1 MIKREPTK
9 GDTKASTMIFRNEP
23 INLLPHLAALFQ
35 REAAVISN
43 SVIDSDH
50 IRRELIIKGL
60 HLESG
65 SLASQLSKIDIGAT
79 LKEMDSADENSALF
93 EETRQALPE
102 PFIPFYDSFLQGFSL
117 VDIALELNQSL
128 DHVFKVMRFIER
140 KLKAKT
146 QEAPLAMISQEAW
159 GELVDHEKLALELS
173 LDGFNPI
180 ERQKIHGVR
189 RRESADNYKS
199 RALAKLRLNDD
210 EIDPFRK
217 EITTRNMEMILKQ
230 GFYHRLLEFGF
241 TNDELR
247 TSLIP
252 KLTYEG
258 VIRRLTSIYEGLS
271 DEDKQLL
278 KLKFEKRTMRDIAS
292 RMSIVP
298 IVATRRL
305 EALRKTIRSRFHDY
319 QVLAKP
325 DSKLNEVAWAS
336 LDKLHR
342 LVFILMLVP
351 VHKEQILEEVNSNP
365 ILRDDILKARRSTT
379 QDKLE
384 NVSQVTT
391 ILDRAKKT
399 LGLNGEAFKAVR
411 ARSKVNI
418 VSESDIEQNAFSLVF
433 PGVSQVMLLTGDE
446 RTTLYSSI
454 MNAVESYANG
464 KYLGLWHWKL
474 RGLTPAET
482 LTQVEGF
489 ENRRNIADALRHLI
503 DHLKLNLNLDVILKS
518 KNEQPVLNANED
530 LIDGLSKLDLKFMD
544 LDQVLDLLA
553 GRSVEERIEALS
565 FYYAARDSL
574 AGVRSS

>member
-1 MIKREPTK
+1 
-9 GDTKASTMIFRNEP
+9 MIFRNEP

-35 REAAVISN
+35 REAVVIAN
-43 SVIDSDH
+43 STIDSDR
-50 IRRELIIKGL
+50 IRRDLIIKGL
-60 HLESG
+60 HMESD
-65 SLASQLSKIDIGAT
+65 SLASQLSNIDIGAT
-79 LKEMDSADENSALF
+79 LTEMDSADENCALF
-93 EETRQALPE
+93 EETRKVLPK

-146 QEAPLAMISQEAW
+146 QEAPLAMISQKAW
-159 GELVDHEKLALELS
+159 GELVDHEKLAIELS
-173 LDGFNPI
+173 LYGFNPI
-180 ERQKIHGVR
+180 ERQQIHGVE

-199 RALAKLRLNDD
+199 RALANLGLNDD
-210 EIDPFRK
+210 DIDPFRK
-217 EITTRNMEMILKQ
+217 EITTRNMQMILKQ
-230 GFYHRLLEFGF
+230 SFYHRLVEFGF

-247 TSLIP
+247 ASLIP
-252 KLTYEG
+252 NLTYEG
-258 VIRRLTSIYEGLS
+258 VIRRLTSIYVGLS

-292 RMSIVP
+292 RMNIVP

-305 EALRKTIRSRFHDY
+305 EALRETIRSRLRDY
-319 QVLAKP
+319 HVLAKP
-325 DSKLNEVAWAS
+325 DSRLDEGAWAS

-351 VHKEQILEEVNSNP
+351 VHKERILEEVNSNP
-365 ILRDDILKARRSTT
+365 LLRDDILRSRRSKTKD
-379 QDKLE
+379 QLE

-391 ILDRAKKT
+391 ILERAKT
-399 LGLNGEAFKAVR
+399 VLRLNGEAFKAVR
-411 ARSKVNI
+411 ARSKTNI
-418 VSESDIEQNAFSLVF
+418 VSDSDIEQNAFSLIF

-454 MNAVESYANG
+454 MNAVESYEKG
-464 KYLGLWHWKL
+464 KYLGIWHWKL

-489 ENRRNIADALRHLI
+489 ASRIQIANALRHLI

-518 KNEQPVLNANED
+518 KNEQPNLSADED
-530 LIDGLSKLDLKFMD
+530 LIDALSRLDLQSMD
-544 LDQVLDLLA
+544 LDQVLELLA
-553 GRSVEERIEALS
+553 GRSDEERIAALS
-565 FYYAARDSL
+565 FYYAARDK
-574 AGVRSS
+574 